1 MPKEHKCRNK
11 WLKNKKSD
19 WTTKII
25 KRAKKKSSLNIDGAL
40 KKRRKSNSK
49 EPLPAAEAAT
59 TAAAEAATAVATA
72 ATTAATAAATT
83 TTSAKSKQE
92 FSVYPNTH
100 IYINTYK
107 IHIHVLYILRN
118 YKKFSK

>member
-1 MPKEHKCRNK
+1 VPK
-11 WLKNKKSD
+11 
-19 WTTKII
+19 T
-25 KRAKKKSSLNIDGAL
+25 KKKSSSNIDVNGPL

-72 ATTAATAAATT
+72 ATTAATAVATAEATT

-92 FSVYPNTH
+92 FSVYTNTH
-100 IYINTYK
+100 ISYGSPKDYLNENCI
-107 IHIHVLYILRN
+107 
-118 YKKFSK
+118 SK